1 MDYKS
6 YFHIGFLNLAILFL
20 FSVKLVGMYTPQAA
34 EMRKQ
39 HYGLMKRRQELLY
52 PHKQKIHSIPMGDQ
66 SLTNLGLCPLF
77 KKQEGYAIDS
87 TLVAEMKSDL
97 RRQGLSEAD
106 IEQQL
111 VGMSSAPGPK
121 CHVFI
126 GNSTETRFAEIP
138 VKESVSCQVSLGYFE
153 QCNRSLFQLKGIDQ
167 FELAEKT
174 SLSPALCGG
183 NALNNACLIRDYA
196 ETGEVKYLS
205 HLHNLN
211 EAANFLLNIGIG
223 DWINVEVVKDS
234 LAKMSKDLDID
245 TDNISA
251 VSSAILFNS
260 ELGTS
265 AEFSL
270 YDQNEYAYVQ
280 KLKEK
285 LRADLKKDYFTHVII
300 VGNEEATES
309 HGHYFA
315 FAIIKSRNVVQYV
328 VIDTLPN
335 VYHLQEGSHERNRL
349 MYVIDNIEQ
358 GRSNIDLA
366 NIRTYMLRLHGA
378 FEQSIQQ

>member
-1 MDYKS
+1 MNYKN
-6 YFHIGFLNLAILFL
+6 YFHIGFLNLVILFL
-20 FSVKLVGMYTPQAA
+20 FSAELVGMYTPQAA
-34 EMRKQ
+34 EMRK
-39 HYGLMKRRQELLY
+39 HYGLMKRRQEFLY
-52 PHKQKIHSIPMGDQ
+52 PHQQKIHSIPMGDQ

-77 KKQEGYAIDS
+77 KKQEGYTIDS
-87 TLVAEMKSDL
+87 KLVAEMKSDL

-126 GNSTETRFAEIP
+126 GSSTDASFAEVP
-138 VKESVSCQVSLGYFE
+138 VKESVPCKISLGYFE
-153 QCNRSLFQLKGIDQ
+153 KCNRTLLQLKGIDQ

-196 ETGEVKYLS
+196 ETGEIKYLS

-245 TDNISA
+245 TSNISA
-251 VSSAILFNS
+251 VSSAALFNS
-260 ELGTS
+260 ELDKT
-265 AEFSL
+265 AEFAL
-270 YDQNEYAYVQ
+270 CDPNEFSYVQ

-300 VGNEEATES
+300 MGNEEATES

-315 FAIIKSRNVVQYV
+315 FAIIKAFNVIQYV
-328 VIDTLPN
+328 VVDTLPN

-358 GRSNIDLA
+358 GYSNIDLA
-366 NIRTYMLRLHGA
+366 NIRAYMLRLHGA
-378 FEQSIQQ
+378 FGESTQQ